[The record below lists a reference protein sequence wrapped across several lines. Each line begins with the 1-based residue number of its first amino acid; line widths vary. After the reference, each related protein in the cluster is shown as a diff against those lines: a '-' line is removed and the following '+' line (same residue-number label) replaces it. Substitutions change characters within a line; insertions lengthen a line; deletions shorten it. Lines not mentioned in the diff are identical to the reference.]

1 METSKVNRRFI
12 IGKNLEE
19 NSCALKFTSN
29 ELGIN
34 GDNDFLITKSINKIR
49 KQGGGN
55 RFVHGGATLQELV
68 VPLLEIKYH
77 RKKYD

>member
-1 METSKVNRRFI
+1 METSKVNRRFV

-19 NSCALKFTSN
+19 NSCTEKFTSD

-49 KQGGGN
+49 KQGKHRSAKCN
-55 RFVHGGATLQELV
+55 ISFR
-68 VPLLEIKYH
+68 KYQ
-77 RKKYD
+77 R